1 MIKKRFKSKFVL
13 ALVLLIVLLVVL
25 FVVLLIILLIVS
37 LIVSLIVL
45 LIVLALASVNLYSKY
60 LLNNLRFFLNSFF
73 DVIRQGD
80 KYLQDWPKKKVLNCL
95 FVDSKIAFYTRLSI
109 KVIPAFIFL
118 IIALNIVLPTFFS
131 WSVTLTFILFLLGL
145 PVQGLYWLGKRSQE
159 LLPSQLLPWYIAI
172 QEKLY
177 GNRSEQKIMQYRPSY
192 RDLAL
197 LLKNVFKIGGDK
209 FLQHHE
215 LI

>member
-1 MIKKRFKSKFVL
+1 MD
-13 ALVLLIVLLVVL
+13 
-25 FVVLLIILLIVS
+25 
-37 LIVSLIVL
+37 
-45 LIVLALASVNLYSKY
+45 
-60 LLNNLRFFLNSFF
+60 SFF

-80 KYLQDWPKKKVLNCL
+80 KYLQSWPTQRVLNCL
-95 FVDSKIAFYTRLSI
+95 FIDSKIVFYTRLTI
-109 KVIPAFIFL
+109 NVMPAFIFL
-118 IIALNIVLPTFFS
+118 IIALNIIFPILFS
-131 WSVTLTFILFLLGL
+131 WSITLTFILFLLGL

-159 LLPSQLLPWYIAI
+159 LLPKQLLPWYTAI

-177 GNRSEQKIMQYRPSY
+177 GNRADQAITLHRPSY

-197 LLKNVFKIGGDK
+197 LLKNAFKIGGDK